1 MSDLERVQKE
11 THDNLV
17 NLGYSENQAQTV
29 ANSLARISGYF
40 RGKPS
45 RVMTNE
51 GIELWLF

>member
-1 MSDLERVQKE
+1 MSDLERVKKE
-11 THDNLV
+11 THDHLV
-17 NLGYSENQAQTV
+17 NLGYSEDQARTV
-29 ANSLARISGYF
+29 ADSLAKISGYF